1 MLLESEKEAGLF
13 LANLSIVDGEDSMGS
28 AAGIVNMCSCCDSR
42 KKNKPFNYKG
52 LFPCIQGKQKK
63 PNQIQQINEDEGI
76 WNLENTVGCVL
87 GSDHSVFG
95 RGPGR
100 VETKDQLEVFLSTS
114 STLKK
119 YLKAA
124 LQHRY
129 QLLHKGRTQQ
139 RTTASNSIV
148 ELIPNTTE
156 CTGPSTFSLYC
167 PHFYFLALQRVHFW
181 GSLLS
186 QCWHSSF
193 TLLEDSNEIS
203 QSTHMNTKWI
213 L

>member
-1 MLLESEKEAGLF
+1 MVKIAWDLLLALWICVAAVILERRTNHSITKAYFPVFRES
-13 LANLSIVDGEDSMGS
+13 
-28 AAGIVNMCSCCDSR
+28 
-42 KKNKPFNYKG
+42 KKT
-52 LFPCIQGKQKK
+52 
-63 PNQIQQINEDEGI
+63 QIQQINEDEGI

-100 VETKDQLEVFLSTS
+100 VETKDHLEVFLSTS

-129 QLLHKGRTQQ
+129 QVLHKGRTQQ

-156 CTGPSTFSLYC
+156 CTGW
-167 PHFYFLALQRVHFW
+167 VHFLHIVPIFISW
-181 GSLLS
+181 HFKGSKKLCTPLLGLPS
-186 QCWHSSF
+186 VTVLTQ
-193 TLLEDSNEIS
+193 
-203 QSTHMNTKWI
+203 
-213 L
+213 